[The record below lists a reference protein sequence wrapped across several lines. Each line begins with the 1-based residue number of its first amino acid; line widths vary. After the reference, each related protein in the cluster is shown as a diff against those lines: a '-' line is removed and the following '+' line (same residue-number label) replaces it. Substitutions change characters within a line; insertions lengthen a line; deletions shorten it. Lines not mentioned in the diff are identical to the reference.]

1 MGKPATKAA
10 DSVFYQ
16 ARIKAS
22 AFNENLSSR
31 EGASEETGIERT
43 RLARI
48 ELGSLVPYPEEVLLM
63 ADAYK
68 APELLN
74 HYCRNCCPIGKRIAP
89 AAEVRDL
96 DRLTIKLVCALEK
109 SEDVRSAML
118 QIAHDGNVTKD
129 EEGKFMEVSGLLE
142 QLATIAQEIK
152 IWAAKNL

>member
-22 AFNENLSSR
+22 AFNEKLCSR
-31 EGASEETGIERT
+31 EGASEEIGIERT

-74 HYCRNCCPIGKRIAP
+74 NYCRNYCPIGKRIAP
-89 AAEVRDL
+89 AAEARDL
-96 DRLTIKLVCALEK
+96 DRLTIKLICALEK
-109 SEDVRSAML
+109 SEGVKSSML
-118 QIAHDGNVTKD
+118 QIASDGNITKD
-129 EEGKFMEVSGLLE
+129 EEGKFKEVTGLLE
-142 QLATIAQEIK
+142 QLATIAQEIR